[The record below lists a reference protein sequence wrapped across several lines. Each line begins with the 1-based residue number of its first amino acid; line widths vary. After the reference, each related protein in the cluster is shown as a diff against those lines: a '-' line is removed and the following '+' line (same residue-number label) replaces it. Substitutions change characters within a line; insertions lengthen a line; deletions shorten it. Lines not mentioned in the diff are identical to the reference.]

1 MSLLL
6 TWSDDKW
13 RSCLSL
19 SEGARF
25 PRGLAPLTP
34 HSGAPLK
41 WFFSRNIW
49 ECVSLLPSVLK
60 QSSGIEVYFI
70 PGTAIQY
77 DVMFYMTIEKR
88 LSFHIVLNSVF
99 RLFANNTLQAIC
111 FCLLDD
117 ALHSC
122 SWHRDRKWAWRQH
135 KQTLRRLRWN
145 RSG

>member
-1 MSLLL
+1 MIMSLLL
-6 TWSDDKW
+6 AWSDDKW

-70 PGTAIQY
+70 PGIAIQD
-77 DVMFYMTIEKR
+77 DVMFRMTIEKR
-88 LSFHIVLNSVF
+88 LSFQIVLNSVF
-99 RLFANNTLQAIC
+99 SSFADNTLQAIF

-117 ALHSC
+117 ALHSS

-135 KQTLRRLRWN
+135 KQPLRRLR
-145 RSG
+145 